1 MLYMSFSFWLFRFV
15 SGYLSQVEKKRNAC
29 KAEQM
34 HKMTAIFT
42 QIGPKLSFKNSD

>member
-1 MLYMSFSFWLFRFV
+1 LGFE
-15 SGYLSQVEKKRNAC
+15 SGYLSQVEKKRTDC

-42 QIGPKLSFKNSD
+42 QNGPKLSFKNSD